1 MEITVATKW
10 PKVSFIIDCL
20 MLLPCIT
27 IICYFYRL
35 VNNKESTN
43 HQLTSACAGGGGGGQ
58 QSSNSHQSGISVS
71 KPPYTYTELIE
82 QALSEKGPLTV
93 AEIYRWIS

>member
-1 MEITVATKW
+1 MSTKCAVKRSGKEIRLTPFCFVSPLFSLFFMQISMDKVNKDSSDSVATN
-10 PKVSFIIDCL
+10 VGS
-20 MLLPCIT
+20 
-27 IICYFYRL
+27 
-35 VNNKESTN
+35 
-43 HQLTSACAGGGGGGQ
+43 GGGSAGR
-58 QSSNSHQSGISVS
+58 SGTVPPAV